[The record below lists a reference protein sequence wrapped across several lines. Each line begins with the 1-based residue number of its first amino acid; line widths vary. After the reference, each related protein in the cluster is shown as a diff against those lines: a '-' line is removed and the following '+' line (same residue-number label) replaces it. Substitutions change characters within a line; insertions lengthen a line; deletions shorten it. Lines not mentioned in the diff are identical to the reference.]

1 MSTANATLRFSYTP
15 VDTSIRTMHGHL
27 SVEVRLP
34 SRLSYWPDLTA
45 RAARQ
50 GSHKRRTWAA

>member
-45 RAARQ
+45 RAARH
-50 GSHKRRTWAA
+50 GSFKRRP